1 MKWLTSA
8 VLGLRVWLGKI
19 NWHYKANPEAPAKN
33 QHNEDWIMA
42 KTNYPSY
49 EPSYG
54 YMTEKIRHA
63 YIAKAI
69 DKKILPSTAYRMQDI
84 VSLSAPSNSSK
95 PIQFWQL
102 YSVLGQKRIVR
113 IVQNFYRRVYQD
125 KDWFRMVFARVGDE
139 SHHVRTQSAM
149 WLDAMGGGLK
159 YHGAEFRLNFHHQHN
174 AFQLMNEKGAERWI
188 KLMVE
193 TLDTSQ
199 KYMRHDPRV
208 RISINTFLEYFMDKY
223 ASDFGFK
230 TKSAFGPINA
240 PVKRTLNFMNMTDAE
255 IETLSAFE
263 LKEGLADRG
272 VDEKKQL
279 QKREL
284 VKLAKRL

>member
-1 MKWLTSA
+1 
-8 VLGLRVWLGKI
+8 
-19 NWHYKANPEAPAKN
+19 
-33 QHNEDWIMA
+33 
-42 KTNYPSY
+42 
-49 EPSYG
+49 
-54 YMTEKIRHA
+54 MTEKIRHA

-199 KYMRHDPRV
+199 KYMTRDPRV
-208 RISINTFLEYFMDKY
+208 RDSLNTFLGYFMDKY
-223 ASDFGFK
+223 EEEFGFQA
-230 TKSAFGPINA
+230 TSVFGPNNA
-240 PVKRTLNFMNMTDAE
+240 AVSQKMNFMNMTDAD
-255 IETLSAFE
+255 IEALSEAE
-263 LKEGLADRG
+263 LKKGLAGRG
-272 VDEKKQL
+272 VGVNKQL
-279 QKREL
+279 QKSEL
-284 VKLAKRL
+284 VELAKRL